1 MINGISNKAEDIAA
15 DGVKKGGM
23 HSPLKKLFV
32 QQESKTEVAQTDP
45 PPEMELELEAEKETN
60 PPVDSGPLMVAL
72 LSSILQE
79 LKLHN
84 DIEMLKMKKED
95 ILEQQQQKT
104 FEEGE
109 EHFEQHIRPFMYS

>member
-1 MINGISNKAEDIAA
+1 
-15 DGVKKGGM
+15 
-23 HSPLKKLFV
+23 
-32 QQESKTEVAQTDP
+32 VA
-45 PPEMELELEAEKETN
+45 
-60 PPVDSGPLMVAL
+60 V